1 MSFRARLFLATSFAV
16 LVPLTVLALGVRRE
30 MDRRLNQESHR
41 RGGAAVQ
48 ALGTELARER
58 ERVVGR
64 LVALVKDLSADN
76 RFRLAAVQG
85 ESTSR
90 TYLLDWAGGAMRLSG
105 LSLLQIQ
112 DSTGR
117 ILSSGH
123 FRNEYDRLR
132 PELPDFLL
140 ATGDAPSL
148 VRVRTAESPLLAL
161 AAAERFAVAGRRF
174 VLVGGI
180 AAEDRFLRRLDPD
193 PDLSVALD
201 TPDSA
206 GVPGAGTQVVGSI
219 SLPFLDAQG
228 ASAPDT
234 ARLVVT
240 RTSGTLAALQRGLN
254 TWFLVSLAV
263 TTLLALALAA
273 WLSRLISRPLTELA
287 DKTAAIDLDR
297 LDVDFATER
306 VDEIGALSRL
316 LGAMTARLR
325 AGAARLRD
333 AERRVAMG
341 DLARQVNHDIKNGLV
356 PIRNVLRHLEE
367 VARDR
372 PETLGSVFEERRGTL
387 DSSVTYLDTLAR
399 NYARLSPAAAPEV
412 CDVNAMVSEVVR
424 ACGEVAR
431 ACGEGTTIRT
441 RLATGLPPA
450 AADRLMLRRVL
461 ENLVGNAAD
470 SVSSAKGAEVM
481 VSTESVTR
489 DGRPVVRVI
498 IADTGPGMTRAELD
512 RAFDDFYTTKAGGT
526 GLGLSIVRRLILD
539 LGGALR
545 IDTEPGAGTRATVE
559 IPAAPAGGPAR

>member
-1 MSFRARLFLATSFAV
+1 MSFRARLFLATAFAV

-30 MDRRLNQESHR
+30 MGRRLDGESRR
-41 RGGAAVQ
+41 RGAAAVQ
-48 ALGTELARER
+48 ALGAELALEH
-58 ERVVGR
+58 ERVAAR
-64 LVALVKDLSADN
+64 LAALAKDLASDN

-85 ESTSR
+85 ETASR
-90 TYLLDWAGGAMRLSG
+90 GYLLDWAGGAMRLSG

-112 DSTGR
+112 DSAGR

-123 FRNEYDRLR
+123 FRNEYDRRR
-132 PELPDFLL
+132 PELPGFLL
-140 ATGDAPSL
+140 ATGDVPAL

-161 AAAERFAVAGRRF
+161 AAAERFAVAGRPF

-206 GVPGAGTQVVGSI
+206 GARDAGHQVVGSL

-228 ASAPDT
+228 AAATDS
-234 ARLVVT
+234 ARLLVT
-240 RTSGTLAALQRGLN
+240 RASGTLAALQRGLN

-263 TTLLALALAA
+263 TGVLALALAA

-287 DKTAAIDLDR
+287 GKTAAIDLDR
-297 LDVDFATER
+297 LDVDFGTGR
-306 VDEIGALSRL
+306 DDEIGALSRL

-333 AERRVAMG
+333 VERRAAMG

-367 VARDR
+367 VAHDR
-372 PETLGSVFEERRGTL
+372 PETLGAVFEERRGTL
-387 DSSVTYLDTLAR
+387 ESSVTYLDTLAR

-412 CDVNAMVSEVVR
+412 CDLNAMVAEVVR
-424 ACGEVAR
+424 ASGAGVAVS
-431 ACGEGTTIRT
+431 T
-441 RLATGLPPA
+441 RLASGLPPA

-470 SVSSAKGAEVM
+470 SVESPKGGEVV
-481 VSTESVTR
+481 VSTEAVMR
-489 DGRPVVRVI
+489 DGKGPVVRVT
-498 IADTGPGMTRAELD
+498 IADTGPGMTRDELD

-539 LGGALR
+539 LGGAFR

-559 IPAAPAGGPAR
+559 IPAGPAGGPAR

>member
-1 MSFRARLFLATSFAV
+1 VSFRARLFLATSFAV

-30 MDRRLNQESHR
+30 MDRRLDQESRR
-41 RGGAAVQ
+41 RGVAAVQ

-58 ERVVGR
+58 ERVMGR

-85 ESTSR
+85 ETASR

-132 PELPDFLL
+132 PQLPDFLL

-206 GVPGAGTQVVGSI
+206 GARDAGTQVVGSI

-228 ASAPDT
+228 ASATDT

-254 TWFLVSLAV
+254 TWFLISLAV
-263 TTLLALALAA
+263 TTLLALGLAA

-287 DKTAAIDLDR
+287 GKTAAIDLDR

-306 VDEIGALSRL
+306 VDEIGSLSRL

-372 PETLGSVFEERRGTL
+372 PETLGTVFEERRGTL
-387 DSSVTYLDTLAR
+387 ESSVTYLDTLAR
-399 NYARLSPAAAPEV
+399 NYARLSPAAAPEI
-412 CDVNAMVSEVVR
+412 CDVNAMVSDVVR
-424 ACGEVAR
+424 AAGAGV
-431 ACGEGTTIRT
+431 RT
-441 RLATGLPPA
+441 RLASGLPPA

-470 SVSSAKGAEVM
+470 SVSSAKGGEVM
-481 VSTESVTR
+481 ISTESVTR
-489 DGRPVVRVI
+489 DGQGPVVRVT

-539 LGGALR
+539 MGGALR

-559 IPAAPAGGPAR
+559 IPAGPAGGAAR

>member
-1 MSFRARLFLATSFAV
+1 MSFRARLFLATCVAV

-30 MDRRLNQESHR
+30 MDRRLSEESRR
-41 RGGAAVQ
+41 RGDAAVR
-48 ALGTELARER
+48 ALGTELERER
-58 ERVVGR
+58 ER
-64 LVALVKDLSADN
+64 LVPGLSALVQELSRDN
-76 RFRLAAVQG
+76 RFRLAAVRG
-85 ESTSR
+85 DPGSR
-90 TYLLDWAGGAMRLSG
+90 SYLLDWAGDAMRLSG
-105 LSLLQIQ
+105 LSLLQLQ
-112 DSTGR
+112 DSAGR

-123 FRNEYDRLR
+123 FRNEYDQVR
-132 PELPDFLL
+132 PELPGFLG
-140 ATGDAPSL
+140 AAGDAPAL
-148 VRVRTAESPLLAL
+148 VRARTAESPLLTL
-161 AAAERFAVAGRRF
+161 AAAEPFAVAGRPF

-193 PDLSVALD
+193 PELAVTLD
-201 TPDSA
+201 SSATAGRTDVGAEPVGSLTLAFFDAQADSA
-206 GVPGAGTQVVGSI
+206 G
-219 SLPFLDAQG
+219 
-228 ASAPDT
+228 T
-234 ARLVVT
+234 ARLTVT
-240 RTSGTLAALQRGLN
+240 RTSSTLAALRRGLN

-263 TTLLALALAA
+263 TALLAVGLAA

-297 LDVDFATER
+297 VDQDFSTDRE
-306 VDEIGALSRL
+306 DEIGALSQL

-325 AGAARLRD
+325 AGASRLRE

-341 DLARQVNHDIKNGLV
+341 DLARQVNHDIKNGLI

-372 PETLGSVFEERRGTL
+372 PETLPGVFEERRATL

-399 NYARLSPAAAPEV
+399 NYARLSPGAVPEA
-412 CDVNAMVSEVVR
+412 CDVNEMVT
-424 ACGEVAR
+424 EVAR
-431 ACGEGTTIRT
+431 TFGGIGTVRT
-441 RLATGLPPA
+441 RLASGLPPA

-470 SVSSAKGAEVM
+470 GAASGSAGEVV
-481 VSTESVTR
+481 VSTERVTR
-489 DGRPVVRVI
+489 DGAAAVRI
-498 IADTGPGMTRAELD
+498 TIADNGPGMTRAELD

-559 IPAAPAGGPAR
+559 IPAGPAGGVTS

>member
-1 MSFRARLFLATSFAV
+1 MSFRVRLFLATSLAV

-30 MDRRLNQESHR
+30 MDRRLDEESRR
-41 RGGAAVQ
+41 RGDAAVQ
-48 ALGTELARER
+48 ALDTELAREH
-58 ERVVGR
+58 ERVAAR
-64 LVALVKDLSADN
+64 LVALAKDLSADN

-85 ESTSR
+85 HATSR

-112 DSTGR
+112 DSAGR

-140 ATGDAPSL
+140 ATGDVPSL

-161 AAAERFAVAGRRF
+161 AAAERFAVARQPF

-206 GVPGAGTQVVGSI
+206 GARGAGTQVVGSL

-228 ASAPDT
+228 TVAIDS

-263 TTLLALALAA
+263 TALLALGLAA

-287 DKTAAIDLDR
+287 GKTAAIDLDR
-297 LDVDFATER
+297 LDADFATDRE
-306 VDEIGALSRL
+306 DEIGALSRL
-316 LGAMTARLR
+316 LGAMTDRLR
-325 AGAARLRD
+325 TGAARLRD

-367 VARDR
+367 VTRDR
-372 PETLGSVFEERRGTL
+372 PETLGAVFEERRGTL
-387 DSSVTYLDTLAR
+387 ESSVTYLDTLAR

-424 ACGEVAR
+424 SSGAGGAV
-431 ACGEGTTIRT
+431 RT
-441 RLATGLPPA
+441 RLASELPPA

-461 ENLVGNAAD
+461 ENLVVNAAD
-470 SVSSAKGAEVM
+470 SVSSAKGGEVV

-489 DGRPVVRVI
+489 DGKGPIVRVI
-498 IADTGPGMTRAELD
+498 IADTGPGMTRDELD

-559 IPAAPAGGPAR
+559 IPAGPPGGAAR

>member
-1 MSFRARLFLATSFAV
+1 MSFRARLFLATSLAV

-30 MDRRLNQESHR
+30 MDRRLSQESQR

-48 ALGTELARER
+48 ALGAELARER

-64 LVALVKDLSADN
+64 LVALTKDLSADN

-85 ESTSR
+85 ETGSR

-105 LSLLQIQ
+105 LSLLQVQ
-112 DSTGR
+112 DSSGR

-193 PDLSVALD
+193 PDLSVALAA
-201 TPDSA
+201 PDSTPA
-206 GVPGAGTQVVGSI
+206 PGAGTQVIGSI

-228 ASAPDT
+228 GSAADS

-254 TWFLVSLAV
+254 TWFVVSLAV

-287 DKTAAIDLDR
+287 DKTAAIDFDR

-372 PETLGSVFEERRGTL
+372 PESLGTVFEERRGTL
-387 DSSVTYLDTLAR
+387 ESSVTYLDTLAR
-399 NYARLSPAAAPEV
+399 NYARLSPAAVPEV
-412 CDVNAMVSEVVR
+412 CDVNSIISEVVR
-424 ACGEVAR
+424 TAAAGVPV
-431 ACGEGTTIRT
+431 RT
-441 RLATGLPPA
+441 QLASGLPPA

-470 SVSSAKGAEVM
+470 SVSLAKGGEVM
-481 VSTESVTR
+481 VSTESLTR
-489 DGRPVVRVI
+489 DGHGAVVRVT

-512 RAFDDFYTTKAGGT
+512 RAFDDFYTTKPGGT

-559 IPAAPAGGPAR
+559 IPAGPTGGAAR